1 MTNFRVTGFEM
12 AHWSDAA
19 DLFLAPECC
28 YGTLQLPYQSR
39 DEVKRK
45 LENPPPNMHRLLAL
59 LPDGSRAV
67 GLLAL
72 RRYEGR
78 RAHSANI
85 GMKVHPD
92 FHGQGAGSALM
103 QSAIELADRWLD
115 LDRLQLTV
123 FVDNERAIRLYEKF
137 DFEREGTLRK
147 YAYRDGEYVD
157 TLAMARLR

>member
-1 MTNFRVTGFEM
+1 MTNFQVRGFEM

-28 YGTLQLPYQSR
+28 HGTLQLPYQSR

-59 LPDGSRAV
+59 LPDASRAV

-72 RRYEGR
+72 RRHEGR
-78 RAHSANI
+78 RAHVGDI
-85 GMKVHPD
+85 GMFVHPD
-92 FHGQGAGSALM
+92 FHGQGVGSALM
-103 QSAIELADRWLD
+103 QSAVELADRWLD
-115 LDRLQLTV
+115 LKRIELTV
-123 FVDNERAIRLYEKF
+123 FVDNERAVRLYEKF
-137 DFEREGTLRK
+137 DFVREGVLRG